1 VLCDALYSGR
11 SVVHRGLLAGTPGGG
26 DAGPAVIARQ
36 ALHAMR
42 LVVAHPATQA
52 PLELAAPL
60 PEDMQRVLD
69 VLRSG

>member
-1 VLCDALYSGR
+1 
-11 SVVHRGLLAGTPGGG
+11 
-26 DAGPAVIARQ
+26 VIARQ
-36 ALHAMR
+36 ALHATR

-52 PLELAAPL
+52 RLELAAPL